1 MTDPGPVA
9 AQGVGGA
16 APSPARSVVVVLP
29 AALRDVAD
37 GRSTVTVAV
46 TAAPDS
52 TVAVTVGLVLDA
64 LATAHPRLERRLRDE
79 RGTLRRHVN
88 VFVAGDDCRALLGQD
103 TPVPDGAEVVV
114 LPNIAGG

>member
-1 MTDPGPVA
+1 MTEPGPVA
-9 AQGVGGA
+9 VQGVGGV
-16 APSPARSVVVVLP
+16 APPPDRSVVVVLP
-29 AALRDVAD
+29 AALRDEAD
-37 GRSTVTVAV
+37 GRSTVTVSV
-46 TAAPDS
+46 TAA
-52 TVAVTVGLVLDA
+52 TVSAAVTVGRVLDA
-64 LATAHPRLERRLRDE
+64 LAAAHPRLERRLRDE

>member
-1 MTDPGPVA
+1 MTDLGPTA
-9 AQGVGGA
+9 AQGVG
-16 APSPARSVVVVLP
+16 APVVQERPVVVVLP
-29 AALRDVAD
+29 AALRDEAD
-37 GRSTVTVAV
+37 GRSTVTVCV
-46 TAAPDS
+46 TAATASAP
-52 TVAVTVGLVLDA
+52 VTVGRVLDA
-64 LATAHPRLERRLRDE
+64 LAAAHPRLERRLRDE